1 MMKSNINREKCKA
14 WTELLL
20 AIMRMTK
27 ELNIEE
33 KKHILNCF
41 LVGVGLAG
49 LRKEK
54 ESKE

>member
-27 ELNIEE
+27 ELNIDE